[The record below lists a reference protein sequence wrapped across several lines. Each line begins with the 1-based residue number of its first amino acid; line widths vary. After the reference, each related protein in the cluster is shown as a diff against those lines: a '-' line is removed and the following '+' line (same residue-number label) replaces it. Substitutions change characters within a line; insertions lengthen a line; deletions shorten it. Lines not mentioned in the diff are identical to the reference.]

1 MIQTKYKL
9 GLGTFRLFL
18 ALCVAFS
25 HLWEDMLPGPA
36 AYSVWGFFV
45 LSGFLMTLILTKKY
59 GTDRQGIKNYAFNRF
74 LRIYPSY
81 FVACIAGAIVL
92 LYYSSKGL
100 DTTCLNP
107 EFSMPNSFYQWIG
120 NIFMIPFDTN
130 RELVPVAH
138 ALYVEVWAYMLMP
151 FAAKSKTAA
160 WLGLVLVFLL
170 NYQTGFSID
179 TFAHRYTTFSSS
191 ILGFFVGSLCL
202 HYLETLKR
210 FAMPIPSLI
219 AWILHAMLWWYYDPW
234 PWTYGIYVS
243 LILSAWVV
251 ISLFPIK
258 VGSTDKLLGDL
269 SYLVYLIH
277 TTVGMCVYGWFGARS
292 ITFCLVSVLFTLIVS
307 LIMIYTIERPL
318 QNKFKIIIKSK

>member
-1 MIQTKYKL
+1 MGQMKYKF

-25 HLWEDMLPGPA
+25 HLWDDMLPGPA
-36 AYSVWGFFV
+36 AYAVWGFFV

-59 GTDRQGIKNYAFNRF
+59 GTDKQGIKNYAFNRF

-81 FVACIAGAIVL
+81 FIVSFAGAIVL
-92 LYYSSKGL
+92 MVYSANGMDS
-100 DTTCLNP
+100 TVLNP
-107 EFSMPNSFYQWIG
+107 AFMMPSSITQWIG
-120 NIFMIPFDTN
+120 NFIMNPFGTN
-130 RELVPVAH
+130 QELVPVAH

-160 WLGLVLVFLL
+160 WLGFVIVFLL
-170 NYQTGFSID
+170 NYQIGFSLD
-179 TFAHRYTTFSSS
+179 TFADRYSNFSSS

-202 HYLETLKR
+202 HYFDNLKR
-210 FAMPIPSLI
+210 FAMPMISVLVWCI
-219 AWILHAMLWWYYDPW
+219 HAMIWWYHDPW
-234 PWTYGIYVS
+234 PWTYGLYTS
-243 LILSAWVV
+243 LFFSAWVV

-258 VGSTDKLLGDL
+258 VGATDKLLGDM

-277 TTVGMCVYGWFGARS
+277 TTVGMCVFGWFGSRS
-292 ITFCLVSVLFTLIVS
+292 IEFCTLSVAITFAIS

-318 QNKFKIIIKSK
+318 QNKFKIIIKK